1 MHPQLT
7 KLFIVVQAQ
16 NDVPVPTA
24 QKVEKYKTRTGTAM
38 KLAKNVGFGS
48 AVACGKIAV
57 LPFKSKLLN
66 FQISLSLCGLLYSVS
81 STYVLTQDSAVWYM
95 SETASYGVRA
105 LQGLDRP
112 EHKNHDQDAEQ
123 TSNVNDSRVFN
134 EGNVLNLRSVKDII
148 FNDLYVVIEIDITSL
163 GRDDAYTR
171 AITASG
177 IRRSTTQTRDGDGLS
192 VGSPRSHSSAPSGK
206 ME

>member
-1 MHPQLT
+1 
-7 KLFIVVQAQ
+7 
-16 NDVPVPTA
+16 
-24 QKVEKYKTRTGTAM
+24 M

-66 FQISLSLCGLLYSVS
+66 FQISLTLCGLLYSVS
-81 STYVLTQDSAVWYM
+81 GTYVLTQDSAVWYM

-123 TSNVNDSRVFN
+123 TN
-134 EGNVLNLRSVKDII
+134 
-148 FNDLYVVIEIDITSL
+148 IECE
-163 GRDDAYTR
+163 RF
-171 AITASG
+171 SG
-177 IRRSTTQTRDGDGLS
+177 IQ
-192 VGSPRSHSSAPSGK
+192 
-206 ME
+206 